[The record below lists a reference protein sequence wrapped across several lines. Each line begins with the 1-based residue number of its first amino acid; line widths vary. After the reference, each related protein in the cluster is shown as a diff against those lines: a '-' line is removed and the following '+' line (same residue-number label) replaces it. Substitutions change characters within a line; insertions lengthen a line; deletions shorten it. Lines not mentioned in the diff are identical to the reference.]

1 MMFIILTH
9 DNQST
14 LSSFNVFEFCDNSPV
29 AEKAL
34 PGSTSFVWVSS
45 SFVHCLATLDF
56 RAGVEQPFGC
66 LNVQNRQAMQSMG
79 KSMDWTLEDDMV
91 DSLFFCATLTGRRGG
106 HTPFVQAKQKRPI
119 PVRRRLSQTQALL
132 GRVILGGF
140 TGVLWGCPPTPY
152 SFDNLPTAPHVCCC
166 CQRTHELLC
175 NRYKW
180 VSRFEAPC
188 NSTRWTGECW
198 VKQMSRHG
206 VLEIV
211 RLHCDE
217 AQQVGCLWGLESCPL
232 V

>member
-106 HTPFVQAKQKRPI
+106 HTPFVQAGAETSNTGAEAVKPDPGSSWEGYSGGVYRSL
-119 PVRRRLSQTQALL
+119 VGLSAHS
-132 GRVILGGF
+132 VF
-140 TGVLWGCPPTPY
+140 FW
-152 SFDNLPTAPHVCCC
+152 
-166 CQRTHELLC
+166 
-175 NRYKW
+175 
-180 VSRFEAPC
+180 
-188 NSTRWTGECW
+188 
-198 VKQMSRHG
+198 
-206 VLEIV
+206 
-211 RLHCDE
+211 
-217 AQQVGCLWGLESCPL
+217 
-232 V
+232 